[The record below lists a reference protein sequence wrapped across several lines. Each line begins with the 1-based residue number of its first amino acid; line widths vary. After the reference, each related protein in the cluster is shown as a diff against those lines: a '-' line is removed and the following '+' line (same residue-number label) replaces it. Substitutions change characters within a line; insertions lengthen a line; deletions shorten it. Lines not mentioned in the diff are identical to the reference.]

1 MWSWSWKGGRPART
15 SSPRSIPR
23 PPGRPIVRASC
34 AAMRSAGSGR
44 SRKRTG
50 IAAWVTKCSARRG
63 LLSCCTRRICVA
75 MSARRSAPSPRAN
88 RRRSPRKRT
97 ICCNTMPRCASTFF
111 RSDSRSWRRTGSTY
125 TAAAFWSC
133 NRRRI
138 LIPCPSHRVAG
149 LISDPISSEPGCN
162 ARRRWCGKRTS
173 ERQSPKAPAATLIG
187 TRSTPMRQ
195 SNRRASRRGCS
206 WSRTRE
212 RESSANHGDRHW
224 SRRPRAGRHRNHV
237 PPDASLSAIASRGTR
252 GDAADH
258 GRAARPPAAPPPP
271 IPVPTETVAPAR
283 ANVMFRPNVLPADVN
298 ARRIIT
304 ALEAAPDVDTQR
316 ALIDQLRTIT
326 PDLLALRDIG
336 AIAEVVA
343 GLDRCLGKIQDPSVQ
358 EAIGG
363 AAGALAD
370 EAIVERMVARLGEP
384 RVPPAE
390 RAHLVRAVGAL
401 GAVSAGLVVDAYLHA
416 PAELREPYRAAMREA
431 GERATE
437 ILQTG
442 VTSKVPEVV
451 AASAE
456 FLGLTGGQQ
465 TAPLL
470 IDLARHSDER
480 VREAALLGLAE
491 IGGRDVSRPA
501 IPFLKD
507 ESVLVRTAAAR
518 AIAAAGDAGATTVL
532 VRRLEQE
539 KDEGVLAALLKAIGQ
554 LGAMEALEVLAKYAE
569 PGGKPRRT
577 PFVRAAAIEGL
588 ARLDRME
595 AKALL
600 ELYARDKEPTVKRAA
615 EASLK

>member
-1 MWSWSWKGGRPART
+1 
-15 SSPRSIPR
+15 
-23 PPGRPIVRASC
+23 
-34 AAMRSAGSGR
+34 
-44 SRKRTG
+44 
-50 IAAWVTKCSARRG
+50 
-63 LLSCCTRRICVA
+63 
-75 MSARRSAPSPRAN
+75 
-88 RRRSPRKRT
+88 
-97 ICCNTMPRCASTFF
+97 
-111 RSDSRSWRRTGSTY
+111 
-125 TAAAFWSC
+125 
-133 NRRRI
+133 
-138 LIPCPSHRVAG
+138 
-149 LISDPISSEPGCN
+149 
-162 ARRRWCGKRTS
+162 
-173 ERQSPKAPAATLIG
+173 
-187 TRSTPMRQ
+187 
-195 SNRRASRRGCS
+195 
-206 WSRTRE
+206 
-212 RESSANHGDRHW
+212 
-224 SRRPRAGRHRNHV
+224 
-237 PPDASLSAIASRGTR
+237 
-252 GDAADH
+252 
-258 GRAARPPAAPPPP
+258 
-271 IPVPTETVAPAR
+271 
-283 ANVMFRPNVLPADVN
+283 MFRPNVLPADVN
-298 ARRIIT
+298 ARRILA
-304 ALEAAPDVDTQR
+304 ALESAPDADAQR

-539 KDEGVLAALLKAIGQ
+539 KDEGVLAALLKAVGQ
-554 LGAMEALEVLAKYAE
+554 LGAKEALEVLARFAE

-588 ARLDRME
+588 ARLDRVE

-615 EASLK
+615 EASLR